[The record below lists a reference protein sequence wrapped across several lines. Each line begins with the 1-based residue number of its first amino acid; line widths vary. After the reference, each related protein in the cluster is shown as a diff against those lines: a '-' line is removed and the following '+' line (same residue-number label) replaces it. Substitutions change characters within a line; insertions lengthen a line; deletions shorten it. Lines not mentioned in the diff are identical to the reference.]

1 MLYYVTKLPVV
12 VKYIQITQYKSLFIE
27 WKHFCSLN
35 LETKISHTAQ
45 ISTKII
51 NISFWNYEMNSFFI
65 LYLNLNDDAPEKNP
79 VDSAPNTTISKS
91 NDIMTNS
98 AGIHQSSSRKNLAC
112 PSSNSFRQVHIL
124 TINLTISPSCCNL
137 LHVMFSI
144 PNCLCSI
151 QCYIFL

>member
-45 ISTKII
+45 ISTFHFEIMKWTHF
-51 NISFWNYEMNSFFI
+51 SYFI
-65 LYLNLNDDAPEKNP
+65 LMERKLNDDAPEKNP

-112 PSSNSFRQVHIL
+112 PSSNSSRQVHIL

-137 LHVMFSI
+137 LQVIFSI

>member
-1 MLYYVTKLPVV
+1 MERK
-12 VKYIQITQYKSLFIE
+12 
-27 WKHFCSLN
+27 
-35 LETKISHTAQ
+35 
-45 ISTKII
+45 
-51 NISFWNYEMNSFFI
+51 
-65 LYLNLNDDAPEKNP
+65 LNDDALEKNP

-98 AGIHQSSSRKNLAC
+98 AGIHQSTSRKNLAC
-112 PSSNSFRQVHIL
+112 PSSNSSRQVHIL